1 VKTEGVPEAREA
13 TGARGSRAPR
23 EALEAKGEASEA
35 KAAEATEVKVA
46 EVKAAGTAGAR
57 EAGQAPGPGERDE
70 DQWPF
75 YRYPRPLPGQVSREE
90 AHERRIAGHVQKHRE
105 RGAQPPRRDR
115 GLSRTEIVRA
125 AIAMADAE
133 GPEAISMRRIARE
146 VGAGV
151 MSLYWYVSSKE
162 ELLDLMLEAIEA
174 EIEVPDPS
182 GDWRADLGIFAH
194 RTRESLRRH
203 RWAVD
208 FIGSRPPSSPN
219 DVRNLERLLSL
230 LDGLGVEDVRLI
242 FGIFMTVATF
252 VIGAVIR
259 EAQEVHFQREQELAE
274 ASLTPEEVQAEHERY
289 RAWFAASGDF
299 PHIAKLMESG
309 VDPDDPDTREERFQF
324 SLDCVLDGI
333 AARLAASG
341 AGPVARD

>member
-1 VKTEGVPEAREA
+1 MTDGAPEARE
-13 TGARGSRAPR
+13 
-23 EALEAKGEASEA
+23 
-35 KAAEATEVKVA
+35 V
-46 EVKAAGTAGAR
+46 
-57 EAGQAPGPGERDE
+57 PGPDGLDE

-75 YRYPRPLPGQVSREE
+75 YRYPRPGRVSREE
-90 AHERRIAGHVQKHRE
+90 AHERRIAGHVQKHRD

-115 GLSRTEIVRA
+115 GLSRDEIVKA
-125 AIAMADAE
+125 AIAVADAE
-133 GPEAISMRRIARE
+133 GPDAISMRRIARE

-162 ELLDLMLEAIEA
+162 ELLDLMLNVIES

-182 GDWRADLGIFAH
+182 GDWRADLGVFAH
-194 RTRESLRRH
+194 RTRDSLRRH

-208 FIGSRPPSSPN
+208 FIGSRPPSTPN
-219 DVRNLERLLSL
+219 DVRNLERLLTL

-259 EAQEVHFQREQELAE
+259 EAQEVHFQREQERVE
-274 ASLTPEEVQAEHERY
+274 ASLTPEEVAAEHERY
-289 RAWFAASGDF
+289 RAWFEAAGEF
-299 PHIAKLMESG
+299 PHIARLMKSG

-341 AGPVARD
+341 ARPTP

>member
-1 VKTEGVPEAREA
+1 MAEGGPKTPETREA
-13 TGARGSRAPR
+13 TGARD
-23 EALEAKGEASEA
+23 ALEAE
-35 KAAEATEVKVA
+35 AAEA
-46 EVKAAGTAGAR
+46 GDAR
-57 EAGQAPGPGERDE
+57 GAPGRDEHDE

-75 YRYPRPLPGQVSREE
+75 YRYPRPRPGRVSREE

-115 GLSRTEIVRA
+115 GLSRAEIIRA
-125 AIAMADAE
+125 AISVADAE

-182 GDWRADLGIFAH
+182 GDWRADLGTFAH

-208 FIGSRPPSSPN
+208 FIGSRPPSTPN
-219 DVRNLERLLSL
+219 DVRNLERLLAL

-242 FGIFMTVATF
+242 FGVFMTVATF

-259 EAQEVHFQREQELAE
+259 EAQEVHFQREQEQAE
-274 ASLTPEEVQAEHERY
+274 ASMTPEEVQAEHERY
-289 RAWFAASGDF
+289 RAWFEDAGEF
-299 PHIAKLMESG
+299 PHIAKLMKSG

-341 AGPVARD
+341 ARTAP